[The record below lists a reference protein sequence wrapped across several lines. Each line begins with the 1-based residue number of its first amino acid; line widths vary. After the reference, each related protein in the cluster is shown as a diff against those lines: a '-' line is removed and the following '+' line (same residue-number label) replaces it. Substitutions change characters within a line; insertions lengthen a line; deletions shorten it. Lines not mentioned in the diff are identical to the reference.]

1 MCVQLAYTGGAT
13 GKHIKG
19 RKGRTMLK
27 ILFITP
33 EEIEGT
39 LMTVGPKPSLF
50 LYQQNKRP
58 IYPTTRWSFVQI
70 LYMLL
75 RKQDY
80 FHCYIKQLL
89 VDQHCHWHQC
99 NIPCTVKQ
107 QRHLGAILERQQYTM
122 YSNFRNYAPPPLD
135 VKGGII
141 TEKVFPVFS
150 ESFFGLVL
158 AWSCTFGS

>member
-1 MCVQLAYTGGAT
+1 MCVQLACIGGT

-58 IYPTTRWSFVQI
+58 IYPTTHWSFVQI

-80 FHCYIKQLL
+80 FHCYIKQRL
-89 VDQHCHWHQC
+89 VSISITLCTLRSQC
-99 NIPCTVKQ
+99 NIICPVKL
-107 QRHLGAILERQQYTM
+107 QRHLELFWNSKLCTSSNDTANTAILKQENHMFQHI
-122 YSNFRNYAPPPLD
+122 
-135 VKGGII
+135 VI
-141 TEKVFPVFS
+141 TGNPTI
-150 ESFFGLVL
+150 
-158 AWSCTFGS
+158 W